1 MIRRATQPEEPAES
15 DFALFNALVGGG
27 DWQKVQESV
36 RAAAVEG
43 TLTPKVLGAAYSVY
57 DKCKDQGEDP
67 NVLKT
72 LENVILLITQTLQQ
86 LNATPAVRLIDELM
100 TLDPVAEADAVRER
114 MEAAFDDGRVG
125 KDDLTA
131 SLTMMLDGMSEQ
143 DEAWEKHVAAGVANH
158 RQGRVRATPRAREWT
173 HGGQTKTHRSSK
185 PCASSGLGEGRGER
199 RDRGAR
205 GRRERRPLRSE
216 RRPNATLE
224 KGEERNLVYSRSRV
238 PPLHPSP
245 SLHPSRAIV
254 PRLARPP
261 R

>member
-1 MIRRATQPEEPAES
+1 M
-15 DFALFNALVGGG
+15 
-27 DWQKVQESV
+27 

-143 DEAWEKHVAAGVANH
+143 DEAWEKHVAAACKPPTRKSSSNSS
-158 RQGRVRATPRAREWT
+158 RTRMDAWRPNEDS
-173 HGGQTKTHRSSK
+173 RSSK
-185 PCASSGLGEGRGER
+185 PCASSGLGETR
-199 RDRGAR
+199 R
-205 GRRERRPLRSE
+205 
-216 RRPNATLE
+216 TT
-224 KGEERNLVYSRSRV
+224 
-238 PPLHPSP
+238 
-245 SLHPSRAIV
+245 
-254 PRLARPP
+254 
-261 R
+261 